1 MAERSVDLGWLRIF
15 VEVGRS
21 GSLSSA
27 AASLGLTQPAVSYQI
42 RRIEEQMGVALFH
55 RQHRGVELSSE
66 GRRLFEIVEK
76 AVGGVDSL
84 VRSFRAE
91 AERPAVRLRTDYAFS
106 ALWLIPRMHRFRLLH
121 PELDIQIV
129 ATQRQERGH
138 SDSGDVAVVFGAR
151 DEFGPEAA
159 LLLPEKVAPI
169 CAQGFVDKYGPFG
182 DPRSLARATLVHL
195 DTETPS
201 PWFDWKSYFAQ
212 LGISRDAYAGH
223 GDLRFNTYSL
233 VVQAAIGEQ
242 GLALGWMG
250 LVNSL
255 LAGRMLV
262 TAGPVLDAP
271 NRGYWLLPPKLQSVH
286 AERLTEW
293 LVREAAAMS
302 PG

>member
-1 MAERSVDLGWLRIF
+1 MAARPVDLGWLRIF
-15 VEVGRS
+15 VEVARS

-42 RRIEEQMGVALFH
+42 RRVEEQMGITLFH
-55 RQHRGVELSSE
+55 RRHRGVELSSE
-66 GRRLFEIVEK
+66 GHRLLEIAEK

-84 VRSFRAE
+84 VQSFRTE
-91 AERPAVRLRTDYAFS
+91 AQRPMVRLRTDYAFS
-106 ALWLIPRMHRFRLLH
+106 ALWLIPRMHRFRSIY

-129 ATQRQERGH
+129 ATQRQERGQ

-151 DEFGPEAA
+151 QEFGPEAT
-159 LLLPEKVAPI
+159 LLLPEKVAPV
-169 CAQGFVDKYGPFG
+169 CAQGFVDKYGRFD
-182 DPRSLARATLVHL
+182 DPSRLARATLIHL

-201 PWFDWKSYFAQ
+201 PWFDWKSYLAE
-212 LGISRDAYAGH
+212 LGISRDTHAGH

-250 LVNSL
+250 LVDQL

-262 TAGPVLDAP
+262 TAGPVLEAP
-271 NRGYWLLPPKLQSVH
+271 DRGYWLLPAKSPGMH
-286 AERLTEW
+286 AGRLTAW
-293 LVREAAAMS
+293 LVTEAASMPPA
-302 PG
+302 

>member
-1 MAERSVDLGWLRIF
+1 MADRPVDLGWLRIF

-21 GSLSSA
+21 GSLSAA

-42 RRIEEQMGVALFH
+42 RRIEEQIGVTLFV
-55 RQHRGVELSSE
+55 RQHRGVELSPE

-76 AVGGVDSL
+76 AVGGVDAV

-106 ALWLIPRMHRFRLLH
+106 ALWLMPRMHRFRLLC
-121 PELDIQIV
+121 PQVDIQIV
-129 ATQRQERGH
+129 ATQRQER
-138 SDSGDVAVVFGAR
+138 SLSYSGDVSVVFGTR
-151 DEFGPEAA
+151 EEFDPEAI

-169 CAQGFVDKYGPFG
+169 CAQGFVDRYGPFS
-182 DPRSLARATLVHL
+182 DPSQLVQATLVHL

-201 PWFDWKSYFAQ
+201 PWFDWKSYFAEF
-212 LGISRDAYAGH
+212 GIARDNYSGQ

-233 VVQAAIGEQ
+233 IVQAAIGEQ

-250 LVNSL
+250 LVDSL

-262 TAGPVLDAP
+262 TAGPVLEAP
-271 NRGYWLLPPKLQSVH
+271 NRGYWLLPPKSQSTH

-293 LVREAAAMS
+293 LVTEAALM
-302 PG
+302 

>member
-1 MAERSVDLGWLRIF
+1 MADRPVDLGWLRIF

-21 GSLSSA
+21 GSLSAA

-42 RRIEEQMGVALFH
+42 RRIEEQIGVSLLV

-66 GRRLFEIVEK
+66 GRRLFAIVEK
-76 AVGGVDSL
+76 AVGGVDAV

-91 AERPAVRLRTDYAFS
+91 AELPAVRLRTDYAFS
-106 ALWLIPRMHRFRLLH
+106 ALWLIPRMHRFRLVY

-129 ATQRQERGH
+129 ATQRQERGL
-138 SDSGDVAVVFGAR
+138 SYSGDVAVVFGAR
-151 DEFGPEAA
+151 EEFGPEAV

-169 CAQGFVDKYGPFG
+169 CAQGFVDLYGPFS
-182 DPRSLARATLVHL
+182 DPGRLARARLVHL

-201 PWFDWKSYFAQ
+201 PWFDWKSYFAE
-212 LGISRDAYAGH
+212 LGVVRDNYAGH

-250 LVNSL
+250 LVDSL

-262 TAGPVLDAP
+262 AAGPVLEAP
-271 NRGYWLLPPKLQSVH
+271 HRGYWLLPPKSPGVH

-293 LVREAAAMS
+293 LVREAAANS
-302 PG
+302 PD

>member
-15 VEVGRS
+15 VEVGRT

-27 AASLGLTQPAVSYQI
+27 ATSLGLTQPAVSYQI
-42 RRIEEQMGVALFH
+42 RRIEEQIGVALFR
-55 RQHRGVELSSE
+55 RQHRGVELSPE
-66 GRRLFEIVEK
+66 GQRLFEIAEK

-106 ALWLIPRMHRFRLLH
+106 ALWLIPRMHRFRQLY
-121 PELDIQIV
+121 PQVDIQIV
-129 ATQRQERGH
+129 ATQRQESGH
-138 SDSGDVAVVFGAR
+138 LQSGDVAVAFGAR
-151 DEFGPEAA
+151 EAFRA
-159 LLLPEKVAPI
+159 EASLLLPEKVAPI
-169 CAQGFVDKYGPFG
+169 CTQGFVDRYGPFS
-182 DPRSLARATLVHL
+182 DPNQLARATLVHL

-201 PWFDWKSYFAQ
+201 PWFDWTSYLAE
-212 LGISRDAYAGH
+212 LGVRRDSHVGH

-250 LVNSL
+250 LVDTL

-262 TAGPVLDAP
+262 TAGPMLEAP
-271 NRGYWLLPPKLQSVH
+271 DRGYWLLPPPAPSIH
-286 AERLTEW
+286 AERLTQW
-293 LVREAAAMS
+293 LVAEAASM
-302 PG
+302 